1 MSDFKFNISL
11 SVLNHLGR
19 NLYRNFITVI
29 GEAISNSW
37 DADAQNVWI
46 TIERENNFFV
56 ITDDGIGMSEDDFQ
70 NKFLRIRYSKRK
82 NEGAKSPGGRPYIG
96 NKGIGKLALLS
107 CAKRI
112 SIYTK
117 TKESGYIGGVIDNS
131 GLDEAIKND
140 LSPDQYDLEPIDEKL
155 LAPFLGDNDQG
166 TVIYFEDLNE
176 GISNRLE
183 YIRMQIAL
191 SFRFSLVDP
200 SFKIFVNEK
209 QITEDDLNEL
219 AENTQF
225 LWEINTH
232 TDPYIEKLK
241 QNPLLKREKK
251 ISSQMPIHGFIA
263 SVKKPSNLKIRGTN
277 EKLSIDLFVN
287 GRLREKNIM
296 EHIPTAR
303 VVENYLYG
311 QIFFD
316 DLDSDEEDR
325 FTSNREGVLADDP
338 KYKELLEEINK
349 MMNDHILDDW
359 DEWRVELNQD
369 GDPDNTR
376 IKRKERKS
384 MELFNVISEDFTP
397 TPGTLNEDKVNS
409 WIKELLEE
417 AKFNFVSYGECFVS
431 ENLLRKVIKEKNI
444 ELSKDASKQV
454 KKYKSRERENN
465 LNADIAFEIR
475 ENNNDLLYLDMTDLA
490 KEVDLF
496 NPNGTEGQKID
507 RDVKRYK
514 PIRNALSHTAILT
527 KPAKGILNATYE
539 NIKAKIKILL
549 EKQ

>member
-46 TIERENNFFV
+46 TIDRENNFFV
-56 ITDDGIGMSEDDFQ
+56 IADDGIGMSKDDFQ
-70 NKFLRIRYSKRK
+70 EKFLRIGYSKRK
-82 NEGAKSPGGRPYIG
+82 NGGAKSPGGRPYIG

-117 TKESGYIGGVIDNS
+117 TKESEYIGGVIDNS

-140 LSPDQYDLEPIDEKL
+140 ISSDQYNLEDINEKL
-155 LAPFLGDNDQG
+155 LGQYIKDNDQG
-166 TVIYFEDLNE
+166 TIIYFEDLNE

-183 YIRMQIAL
+183 YIRMQTAL

-209 QITEDDLNEL
+209 QITEDDLSEW
-219 AENTQF
+219 AENTLF

-241 QNPLLKREKK
+241 KNPILKRKK
-251 ISSQMPIHGFIA
+251 EIRSEMPIHGFIA
-263 SVKKPSNLKIRGTN
+263 SVKKPSDLKIRGTN
-277 EKLSIDLFVN
+277 EKLTIDLFVN

-316 DLDSDEEDR
+316 DLDSKKTVSRAIEK
-325 FTSNREGVLADDP
+325 GC
-338 KYKELLEEINK
+338 
-349 MMNDHILDDW
+349 
-359 DEWRVELNQD
+359 WRTIQ
-369 GDPDNTR
+369 NT
-376 IKRKERKS
+376 
-384 MELFNVISEDFTP
+384 
-397 TPGTLNEDKVNS
+397 
-409 WIKELLEE
+409 
-417 AKFNFVSYGECFVS
+417 
-431 ENLLRKVIKEKNI
+431 ENY
-444 ELSKDASKQV
+444 SKKL
-454 KKYKSRERENN
+454 KK
-465 LNADIAFEIR
+465 
-475 ENNNDLLYLDMTDLA
+475 
-490 KEVDLF
+490 
-496 NPNGTEGQKID
+496 
-507 RDVKRYK
+507 
-514 PIRNALSHTAILT
+514 
-527 KPAKGILNATYE
+527 
-539 NIKAKIKILL
+539 
-549 EKQ
+549 

>member
-454 KKYKSRERENN
+454 KKYKSRERENK

>member
-46 TIERENNFFV
+46 TIDRENNFFV
-56 ITDDGIGMSEDDFQ
+56 IADDGIGMSEDDFQ
-70 NKFLRIRYSKRK
+70 NKFLRIGYSKRK

-117 TKESGYIGGVIDNS
+117 TKESEYIGGVIDNS
-131 GLDEAIKND
+131 GLDEAIKSD
-140 LSPDQYDLEPIDEKL
+140 VSPDQYNLEDINEKL
-155 LAPFLGDNDQG
+155 LRPYIKDNDQG
-166 TVIYFEDLNE
+166 TIIYFEDLNE

-219 AENTQF
+219 AENTLF

-241 QNPLLKREKK
+241 QNPILKRKK
-251 ISSQMPIHGFIA
+251 EIRSEMQVHGFIA

-277 EKLSIDLFVN
+277 EKLTIDLFVN

-303 VVENYLYG
+303 LVESYLYG

-338 KYKELLEEINK
+338 KYRELLEEINK

-359 DEWRVELNQD
+359 DEWRVELRLD

-376 IKRKERKS
+376 IKRKEKKS
-384 MELFNVISEDFTP
+384 MELFNAISEDFTP
-397 TPGTLNEDKVNS
+397 TPGTPNEDKVNS
-409 WIKELLEE
+409 WIDNLSKE
-417 AKFNFVSYGECFVS
+417 ARFNFVSYGECFVS
-431 ENLLRKVIKEKNI
+431 ENLLRKVIEEKNI
-444 ELSKDASKQV
+444 PLSKDASKQAE
-454 KKYKSRERENN
+454 KYKSLERNN
-465 LNADIAFEIR
+465 KLNADIAFEIR
-475 ENNNDLLYLDMTDLA
+475 ENNNDLLYLDMADLA
-490 KEVDLF
+490 KEVDSF
-496 NPNGTEGQKID
+496 IPNGTEGQNID

-514 PIRNALSHTAILT
+514 PIRNALSHTQ
-527 KPAKGILNATYE
+527 Y
-539 NIKAKIKILL
+539 
-549 EKQ
+549 